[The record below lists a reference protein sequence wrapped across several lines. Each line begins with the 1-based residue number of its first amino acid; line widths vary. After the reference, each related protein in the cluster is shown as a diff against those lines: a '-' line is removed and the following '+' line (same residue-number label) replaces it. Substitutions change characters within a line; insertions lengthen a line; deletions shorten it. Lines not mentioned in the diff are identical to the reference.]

1 MQVSGLADEIKILS
15 ANAASTEDLLRV
27 HPTGYLKE
35 FEELSTAGGG
45 ELGVTAPFGP
55 GSFDI
60 AKVSAGLAIQAVES
74 VVSGTFKN
82 AYSMS
87 RPPGHH
93 CLAEKP
99 MGFCLLAN
107 IALAIE
113 AAKAKHG
120 LERIAVVDWD
130 VHHGNGTQSI
140 FFERSDVLTIS
151 MHQEGCFPPGYSG
164 GDDIGEGQGEGYNI
178 NVPLLPGGGHEA
190 YKYAMERVVM
200 PALDR
205 YKPELIIVASGY
217 DADTG
222 LNFRGVMR
230 SSYDASGVLVAS
242 EEYGEW
248 GGDRE
253 YYKVDPIATADGG
266 FAWALGGSDDS
277 TDEYLVEVMS
287 WAPGGGMTSFQVD
300 DSDGIYARIAQLDD
314 GRFALLVERNVGD
327 DGVDGIDLLIA
338 QADGTLDT
346 EVRLQNV
353 QPPQQVIDAFDEVQR
368 AQQDLDRR
376 RNEADAYRNKVIPE
390 ARGEAQRAIQEAAAY
405 KEQIINEAQGEAQR
419 FLSVYTAY
427 KQNPEVTE
435 RRMYLETIQ
444 EVFSK
449 TDKVIM
455 DSQNQG
461 AVPYLPLNELR
472 QRSRQDGSPSSSG
485 NN

>member
-1 MQVSGLADEIKILS
+1 MDITTGFFHDERCLWHSTQGLFSLVLPVGNWVQPPASAGLAESPESKRRAVSLLQVSGLADEIKILS
-15 ANAASTEDLLRV
+15 ANAASNEDLLRV
-27 HPTGYLKE
+27 HPTSYLKE
-35 FEELSTAGGG
+35 FEELSAAGGG

-164 GDDIGEGQGEGYNI
+164 GDDIGKGQGEGYNI

-217 DADTG
+217 DAGGFDPLG
-222 LNFRGVMR
+222 RMLLHSN
-230 SSYDASGVLVAS
+230 SYRMLTETIMSAADIHANGKLVLVH
-242 EEYGEW
+242 E
-248 GGDRE
+248 GGYAE
-253 YYKVDPIATADGG
+253 SNVPFCVHTVIETLAQK
-266 FAWALGGSDDS
+266 S
-277 TDEYLVEVMS
+277 TD
-287 WAPGGGMTSFQVD
+287 
-300 DSDGIYARIAQLDD
+300 
-314 GRFALLVERNVGD
+314 
-327 DGVDGIDLLIA
+327 
-338 QADGTLDT
+338 
-346 EVRLQNV
+346 
-353 QPPQQVIDAFDEVQR
+353 VIDPSLVMIEAWQPNSRALALQKEMLDEIGTFHK
-368 AQQDLDRR
+368 L
-376 RNEADAYRNKVIPE
+376 
-390 ARGEAQRAIQEAAAY
+390 
-405 KEQIINEAQGEAQR
+405 
-419 FLSVYTAY
+419 
-427 KQNPEVTE
+427 
-435 RRMYLETIQ
+435 
-444 EVFSK
+444 
-449 TDKVIM
+449 
-455 DSQNQG
+455 
-461 AVPYLPLNELR
+461 
-472 QRSRQDGSPSSSG
+472 
-485 NN
+485 